1 MFGDKTKESIDDDS
15 QAFKELTDA
24 AVYLITTKVP
34 VIERPVI
41 LRTQAKALSLSL
53 STRDVYTIL
62 AKARRDIE
70 GIDEGESPDKELD
83 VPEESWL
90 WDELI
95 VEGNLTMVISQP
107 KVGKSALIGAF
118 LGQLSSGSTEYLGKE
133 IIGQKRSIY
142 ICGTDQPLND

>member
-41 LRTQAKALSLSL
+41 LRNQAKALSLSL

-70 GIDEGESPDKELD
+70 GID
-83 VPEESWL
+83 
-90 WDELI
+90 
-95 VEGNLTMVISQP
+95 
-107 KVGKSALIGAF
+107 
-118 LGQLSSGSTEYLGKE
+118 
-133 IIGQKRSIY
+133 
-142 ICGTDQPLND
+142 